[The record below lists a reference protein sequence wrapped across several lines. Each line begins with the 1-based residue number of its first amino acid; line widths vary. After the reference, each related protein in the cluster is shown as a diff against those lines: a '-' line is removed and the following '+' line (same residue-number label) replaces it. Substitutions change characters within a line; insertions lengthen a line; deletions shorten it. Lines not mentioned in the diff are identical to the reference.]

1 MKIHSQFLLL
11 ISACLCL
18 CSQMSAMPD
27 FHYTEKHHYDGLDYY
42 IRDNKAYVAG
52 SNLQQVVVP
61 EHLSFY
67 YLVEKGSYFL
77 PAGPSYDTV
86 YVEAD
91 VVAIY
96 PEAFYEKNIT
106 SIKILPAVEVGEK
119 AFKNCTALTDVVF
132 TGGATII
139 NEYAFSGCSSLRNV
153 NFGNHNTL
161 TEIKYFAFENCTSL
175 TSIQLP
181 ETIERLNGFTGC
193 AGLTRL
199 NLPNKLKTIG
209 LYAFKDC
216 TGLTQISCPENLESI
231 GQEAFK
237 NCTQLDKITF
247 NRKLES
253 IGQKAFENCTGLTSL
268 SIDGLLRTIGSY
280 AFSNCN
286 LLKTVELFNE
296 DTLTIDNNAF
306 SQCKGLEK
314 VFCRDLGKW
323 CLIFFSTANANPLF
337 YTHHLRYPPSPS
349 HAEGQL
355 VQRVTVPDG
364 IKKISSYAFR
374 HLDDMTHVELPRS
387 VEKIG
392 NYAFNSWVAD
402 VKVVRVGFKEPFII
416 ADSTFN
422 KRNYRDAQLIVPN
435 VQGCKE
441 AFSTTKAWLNFAH
454 IIPTGHYDFT
464 FEKIIDFED
473 PLVKQ
478 LCVAKWDMNNDGEL
492 SYGEARSVANIGRVF
507 YKTDITT
514 FNELQ
519 YFSGLTAIPEWAFSH
534 CHQLR
539 SIVLPETVLE
549 ICDNAFTYASAL
561 EAIHIPALVETIGEA
576 VFAGAT
582 SIQQLTLDP
591 DNTHFVLQDE
601 VLYQGIPAETLIYCP
616 PYKLGTIMLPTTV
629 SAVTGNAFYLCEK
642 VTSVMLNQGL
652 ESLGDG
658 VFQGCS
664 GLTTLTIPSSVTSIG
679 QGCFYCPNVKAVY
692 VAEDNEVYQST
703 DGVLYRKDGSELIYY
718 PPAKEGVSYSV
729 LDGTEL
735 VSSYSC
741 YENHLEQVTLP
752 ASTKELGTYA
762 LGASAQLQVVQCL
775 ALDPPIL
782 NANAFKDL
790 NTGAMLYVPAE
801 AIEAYRQS
809 PWALLFPNILPV
821 GITPIVAKSSVQG
834 AQYYLL
840 DGHHSPVPHK
850 GINIVRRSDGATQ
863 KILIK

>member
-1 MKIHSQFLLL
+1 MKKYSQLPLL

-61 EHLSFY
+61 
-67 YLVEKGSYFL
+67 
-77 PAGPSYDTV
+77 
-86 YVEAD
+86 
-91 VVAIY
+91 
-96 PEAFYEKNIT
+96 
-106 SIKILPAVEVGEK
+106 
-119 AFKNCTALTDVVF
+119 
-132 TGGATII
+132 
-139 NEYAFSGCSSLRNV
+139 
-153 NFGNHNTL
+153 
-161 TEIKYFAFENCTSL
+161 
-175 TSIQLP
+175 
-181 ETIERLNGFTGC
+181 
-193 AGLTRL
+193 
-199 NLPNKLKTIG
+199 
-209 LYAFKDC
+209 
-216 TGLTQISCPENLESI
+216 
-231 GQEAFK
+231 
-237 NCTQLDKITF
+237 
-247 NRKLES
+247 
-253 IGQKAFENCTGLTSL
+253 
-268 SIDGLLRTIGSY
+268 
-280 AFSNCN
+280 
-286 LLKTVELFNE
+286 
-296 DTLTIDNNAF
+296 
-306 SQCKGLEK
+306 
-314 VFCRDLGKW
+314 
-323 CLIFFSTANANPLF
+323 
-337 YTHHLRYPPSPS
+337 
-349 HAEGQL
+349 
-355 VQRVTVPDG
+355 
-364 IKKISSYAFR
+364 
-374 HLDDMTHVELPRS
+374 
-387 VEKIG
+387 
-392 NYAFNSWVAD
+392 
-402 VKVVRVGFKEPFII
+402 
-416 ADSTFN
+416 
-422 KRNYRDAQLIVPN
+422 
-435 VQGCKE
+435 
-441 AFSTTKAWLNFAH
+441 WLNVAH

-478 LCVAKWDMNNDGEL
+478 LCVANWDMNNDGEL

-692 VAEDNEVYQST
+692 VAEGNEVYQST

-801 AIEAYRQS
+801 AIESYRQS
-809 PWALLFPNILPV
+809 PWAQLFPNILPV